1 MSASADSEHLSLSI
15 DRALELL
22 TRGEVQPRSL
32 LPWGSNY
39 TFLVSVTLGE
49 LQTAAIY
56 KPREGERP
64 LWDFPDGTLCQREVA
79 AFVVSQAL
87 NWFIVPP
94 TVLRDGP
101 HGLGMVQ
108 FYIDCNPE
116 EHYFTLQE
124 ETRFHDQFKQIAL
137 FDLLVNNADRKSG
150 HCLRDEND
158 HIWAID
164 HGVCFAVEPKL
175 RTVIWEFAGQPVAER
190 ILDDVQELC
199 AQLDSEQSELYC
211 RLMERLSGHEITA
224 LLREVAIRRIV
235 VGADV
240 VELSPIPGLHAP
252 DFLAAKLIYK
262 LFSYT
267 LMTGKKR
274 KVSKRRSRHE

>member
-1 MSASADSEHLSLSI
+1 MSAPADSDHLPSRSI
-15 DRALELL
+15 APSIFSRAASCS
-22 TRGEVQPRSL
+22 RRVL

-39 TFLVSVTLGE
+39 TFLVRITLDDWKLRRSTSRARVNG
-49 LQTAAIY
+49 
-56 KPREGERP
+56 R

-87 NWFIVPP
+87 DWFIVPP

-101 HGLGMVQ
+101 HGIGMVQ

-137 FDLLVNNADRKSG
+137 FDLLINNADRKSG

-175 RTVIWEFAGQPVAER
+175 RTVIWEFAGQPIPDRLVDNLKALR
-190 ILDDVQELC
+190 ARFDQRDDPAVRTLSQLLDKREM
-199 AQLDSEQSELYC
+199 A
-211 RLMERLSGHEITA
+211 A
-224 LLREVAIRRIV
+224 L
-235 VGADV
+235 
-240 VELSPIPGLHAP
+240 
-252 DFLAAKLIYK
+252 
-262 LFSYT
+262 
-267 LMTGKKR
+267 
-274 KVSKRRSRHE
+274 KRRADQLIQSGCFPKPLPGYRQIPWPPV

>member
-1 MSASADSEHLSLSI
+1 MHYVLRITLTMSASADSDHLSLSL

-22 TRGEVQPRSL
+22 TRGEVQLQSL

-39 TFLVSVTLGE
+39 TFLVSVTLEE

-87 NWFIVPP
+87 DWFIVPP

-101 HGLGMVQ
+101 HGVGMLQ

-137 FDLLVNNADRKSG
+137 FDLLINNADRKSG

-175 RTVIWEFAGQPVAER
+175 RTVIWEFAGQPIPDRLVDNLKNFRSRLEQR
-190 ILDDVQELC
+190 DDP
-199 AQLDSEQSELYC
+199 
-211 RLMERLSGHEITA
+211 
-224 LLREVAIRRIV
+224 AIRALSHLLDKR
-235 VGADV
+235 
-240 VELSPIPGLHAP
+240 ELAVL
-252 DFLAAKLIYK
+252 
-262 LFSYT
+262 
-267 LMTGKKR
+267 
-274 KVSKRRSRHE
+274 KRRADQLAQAGCFPRPQPGYRQIPWPPV

>member
-1 MSASADSEHLSLSI
+1 MSAPADSDHLSLSL
-15 DRALELL
+15 DRALDLL
-22 TRGEVQPRSL
+22 VRGKLQPQGL

-39 TFLVSVTLGE
+39 TFLVRITLE
-49 LQTAAIY
+49 EMETAAIY

-87 NWFIVPP
+87 DWFVVPP

-101 HGLGMVQ
+101 HGVGMVQ
-108 FYIDCNPE
+108 FYIECNPE

-124 ETRFHDQFKQIAL
+124 ETRFHAQFKQIAL

-150 HCLRDEND
+150 PCLRDEND

-175 RTVIWEFAGQPVAER
+175 RTVIWEFAGQPIPDQLVANLKEFR
-190 ILDDVQELC
+190 SRFDQRDDATIRMLSQLLDRREM
-199 AQLDSEQSELYC
+199 A
-211 RLMERLSGHEITA
+211 A
-224 LLREVAIRRIV
+224 L
-235 VGADV
+235 
-240 VELSPIPGLHAP
+240 
-252 DFLAAKLIYK
+252 
-262 LFSYT
+262 
-267 LMTGKKR
+267 
-274 KVSKRRSRHE
+274 KRRADQLIHAGCFPRPLPGYRQIPWPPV

>member
-1 MSASADSEHLSLSI
+1 MSASADSDHLSLSI

-22 TRGEVQPRSL
+22 TRGEVQLQGL

-39 TFLVSVTLGE
+39 TFLISVTLGKW
-49 LQTAAIY
+49 QTAAIY

-87 NWFIVPP
+87 DWSIVPP

-108 FYIDCNPE
+108 FYIDCNPD

-124 ETRFHDQFKQIAL
+124 DPRFHDQFQQIAL
-137 FDLLVNNADRKSG
+137 FDLLINNADRKSG

-164 HGVCFAVEPKL
+164 HGVSFAVEPKL
-175 RTVIWEFAGQPVAER
+175 RTVIWEFGGQPIPDRSA
-190 ILDDVQELC
+190 
-199 AQLDSEQSELYC
+199 
-211 RLMERLSGHEITA
+211 TA
-224 LLREVAIRRIV
+224 LREFRARFDQRDDPAIRT
-235 VGADV
+235 
-240 VELSPIPGLHAP
+240 LSQLL
-252 DFLAAKLIYK
+252 DKRELAAL
-262 LFSYT
+262 
-267 LMTGKKR
+267 
-274 KVSKRRSRHE
+274 KRRADQLSQSGCFPKPLPGYRQIPWPPV